1 MAPSPPDAGAAPGV
15 FVATRPGSVA
25 LLTFMV
31 ALGQM
36 SIGLYLP
43 SMPSIGTALDA
54 GRADVQLTLTA
65 FLGGFAVSQ
74 LVWGPVADR
83 FGRRVTILVGLGIF
97 AAAGVACALAD
108 TITELIVFRF
118 LQALGACAGQVV
130 ARATVRDTTE
140 GADTARVM
148 GYITLAMSVSPA
160 ITPAAGGFFET
171 HLGWRANFVALG
183 TVGVTLFALVLFK
196 LPETLASPVRDALS
210 PLEMVRNYGRLLRD
224 RRYLGYVVV
233 VGGMF
238 GGLMAYTA
246 GVPFVM
252 MGPLGWSPQAFGLL
266 VLFNVAAF
274 MTGSLLANRLAPRL
288 GPGRMVRLGV
298 AFGAT
303 AGVAMILSPLIGHQS
318 TPAIIAPM
326 MLFLAGMA
334 FAMPSAMAGALQD
347 FPRIAGSAA
356 ALLGFS
362 QMGLAMLASWAV
374 GALGGDPHRTMA
386 LVFFVCGAVCVAAL
400 PLVRDRGARIT

>member
-1 MAPSPPDAGAAPGV
+1 MSSSDA

-43 SMPSIGTALDA
+43 SMPSIGSELDV
-54 GRADVQLTLTA
+54 GRADVQLTLTV
-65 FLGGFAVSQ
+65 FLAGFAVSQ

-83 FGRRVTILVGLGIF
+83 FGRRKTILIGLAVF
-97 AAAGVACALAD
+97 AAAGIACALAESV
-108 TITELIVFRF
+108 TQLIAFRF

-130 ARATVRDTTE
+130 ARATVRDTTD

-171 HLGWRANFVALG
+171 HLGWRSNFIALG
-183 TVGVTLFALVLFK
+183 AVGVILFALVLLR
-196 LPETLASPVRDALS
+196 LPETLKAPVRDALS
-210 PLEMVRNYGRLLRD
+210 PMEMLRNYGRLLGD
-224 RRYLGYVVV
+224 RIYLGYVVV

-238 GGLMAYTA
+238 GGLMAYTT

-252 MGPLGWSPQAFGLL
+252 MGPLGWSPQVFGLL

-274 MTGSLLANRLAPRL
+274 MTGSLLANRLAPRF
-288 GPGRMVRLGV
+288 GPQRMVRLGV
-298 AFGAT
+298 GFSAAAGA
-303 AGVAMILSPLIGHQS
+303 AMLVSPLLGHLS
-318 TPAIIAPM
+318 TAAIIAPM
-326 MLFLAGMA
+326 MLFLVGMA
-334 FAMPSAMAGALQD
+334 FALPSAMAGALQN

-374 GALGGDPHRTMA
+374 GALGGDPHATMA
-386 LVFFVCGAVCVAAL
+386 AVFFACGAICVAAL
-400 PLVRDRGARIT
+400 ALVRDRPARIT